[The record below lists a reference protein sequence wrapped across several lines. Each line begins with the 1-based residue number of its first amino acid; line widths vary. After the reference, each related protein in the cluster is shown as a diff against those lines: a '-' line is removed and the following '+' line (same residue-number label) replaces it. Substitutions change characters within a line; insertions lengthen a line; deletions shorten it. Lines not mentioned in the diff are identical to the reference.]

1 MNYAAL
7 VARYALMRWNFM
19 LASCDFRLA
28 RWRCFADRA
37 RCCGMCGL
45 HVLRL
50 RLASCSCGVS
60 HWRLALINKGLS
72 TAALASRRIPPFAS
86 LSHPLLHGETALLG
100 FAGSCWALLGVKSS
114 GYARP
119 KGEICKLVKRICP
132 ALMHRSMRHR
142 PMLLWRLTH
151 RLPDWP
157 LRLPRRLPLASTLPL
172 RPGPQSRLAMSPRC
186 VRISARVV

>member
-1 MNYAAL
+1 ML
-7 VARYALMRWNFM
+7 RLSPDMPLMRWNFM
-19 LASCDFRLA
+19 LVRCGIRLA

-50 RLASCSCGVS
+50 RLASCSCGIS
-60 HWRLALINKGLS
+60 HWRLALINEGLS
-72 TAALASRRIPPFAS
+72 TAALASRRIPPFALPS
-86 LSHPLLHGETALLG
+86 YPLSHGETALLG
-100 FAGSCWALLGVKSS
+100 FAGSCWALLGVKLS

-132 ALMHRSMRHR
+132 
-142 PMLLWRLTH
+142 MLLLRLAH
-151 RLPDWP
+151 RLLDWP
-157 LRLPRRLPLASTLPL
+157 RQLPLASTLPL

-186 VRISARVV
+186 VQISTRVA

>member
-19 LASCDFRLA
+19 LVRCGIRLA
-28 RWRCFADRA
+28 RLRCFADRA
-37 RCCGMCGL
+37 RRCGMCGL

-50 RLASCSCGVS
+50 RLASCSYGVS

-72 TAALASRRIPPFAS
+72 TAALASRRIPPLAS
-86 LSHPLLHGETALLG
+86 PSYPLSHGETALLG
-100 FAGSCWALLGVKSS
+100 FAGSCWALLGVKLS

-132 ALMHRSMRHR
+132 
-142 PMLLWRLTH
+142 MLLLRLAH
-151 RLPDWP
+151 CLLDWL

-186 VRISARVV
+186 ARTSARVA